1 MTRKKKEETFESALE
16 EMAESLKE
24 GGENSLAIVLY
35 TYLGSRKI
43 GLDGYFA
50 KHCQE
55 FSKKGIEDIEKHLK
69 IENN

>member
-1 MTRKKKEETFESALE
+1 MRQKKKEETLDDTLE
-16 EMAESLKE
+16 GMAAACEKS
-24 GGENSLAIVLY
+24 GENNLAVVLY

-55 FSKKGIEDIEKHLK
+55 FARKGSENIKKHLK
-69 IENN
+69 RGNN

>member
-1 MTRKKKEETFESALE
+1 MPSKKREETMEDALK
-16 EMAESLKE
+16 EMAEALKDH
-24 GGENSLAIVLY
+24 GENNLAIVLY

-55 FSKKGIEDIEKHLK
+55 FCKEQMPELQKTLK
-69 IENN
+69 RKNN

>member
-1 MTRKKKEETFESALE
+1 MPRKKKEETLDDTLK
-16 EMAESLKE
+16 EMAVVCE
-24 GGENSLAIVLY
+24 GNGEGNLAIVIY

-55 FSKKGIEDIEKHLK
+55 FAKKGSEDINKYLK
-69 IENN
+69 RKNN

>member
-1 MTRKKKEETFESALE
+1 MKRKKKEETLDDTLKDMATACEES
-16 EMAESLKE
+16 
-24 GGENSLAIVLY
+24 GENSLAIVLY

-55 FSKKGIEDIEKHLK
+55 FARKGDEEIRKHLK
-69 IENN
+69 KGNN

>member
-1 MTRKKKEETFESALE
+1 MRRKKKEETLDDTLKD
-16 EMAESLKE
+16 MAAACEKS
-24 GGENSLAIVLY
+24 GEDNLAVVLY

-55 FSKKGIEDIEKHLK
+55 FAKKGSENIKKHLK
-69 IENN
+69 RGNN